1 MATKFVYS
9 FGGGKAEGSSAM
21 RNLLGGKGS
30 ELAEMTN
37 LGIPVPPGFTISTEA
52 WTEYTKAGRQL
63 PAGLWEQ
70 ITAGL
75 ARLEAMTDTRLG
87 DAKRPLLVSVRSG
100 ARVSMPGMME
110 TVLNLGLNDRAVEGL
125 AAWTG
130 NERFAWD
137 CYRRFVTMFGDVV
150 LGIRREAFDEQLDAL
165 KARLGVTSDP
175 ELPADELRKLTE
187 SFLDIVS
194 SRTGEPFP
202 QDPQQQLERA
212 IRAVFDSWFAKKAT
226 EYRRIHGI
234 PAGWGTAV
242 TVMAMVFGN
251 LGEQSGT
258 GVGFTRDPRTGER
271 RFYAEFLASAQ
282 GEDVVAGLRTPEH
295 IDDLRRRMPAIYDE
309 LVAIADRLE
318 RHYKDMQDIEFTI
331 QEGTLYILQ
340 TRAGKRSGAAAIRV
354 AVDLVHESV
363 IDCHTALLRVPAQD
377 LDQVLHPRFDAAD
390 KERAIARGQLLAKGL
405 PASPGAAVGH
415 VVFDADRAVE
425 WAKNGERVILVRSET
440 SPEDVA
446 GMYASEGIVTCRGGR
461 TSHAAVVA
469 VGMGKPCV
477 VGAGAIVVDEE
488 RRVFEVNG
496 RIVRE
501 GEVVSVEGGTGEVIL
516 DAVKT
521 IEPQLLRFDNAD
533 KERAI
538 ADARLVAK
546 GLPAAPGA
554 AVGHVVFDAG
564 RAVMLARSS
573 KPVILVR
580 PEASTDD
587 YRAMCESAGIITC
600 RGGRTSRAS
609 LVAVGIG
616 RPCVVG
622 AEDIVVDEQHQF
634 FEANNRIVREG
645 DIISMDGGTGELI
658 IGAVKTV
665 EEVPGLREL
674 LGWADRVRTLG
685 VRANADTPEDA
696 RKARELG
703 AEGVGLVRTEHMF
716 FAPDRVPIIREM
728 IMATDAASR
737 RAALAR
743 LLPFQREDFIGIFQA
758 MDGLPVTIRLLDPPL
773 HEFLTTPKEYKEW
786 IEKRASLDARG
797 VNPAEQRILDE
808 RIARYE
814 ALREANP
821 MLGHRGCRLGITH
834 PEIYGMQVRA
844 IMEAACTVAE
854 QGVRVEPEIMIP
866 LTGTVGEMRLT
877 YENAKKVADGVLAEM
892 GMTVKY
898 LIGTM
903 IEVPRAALIADRIA
917 QYAEFFSFGTN
928 DLTQMTFG
936 YSRDDVAKFLP
947 DYLQKGVVAQDPF
960 AALDQEG
967 VGELIRIGIERGRRA
982 RPDLKVGICGEHGGD
997 PSSVEFCHRVDMT
1010 YVSCSPYKI
1019 PIARLS
1025 AAQARIRAREASEAI
1040 ANA

>member
-1 MATKFVYS
+1 MAIKYVYS
-9 FGGGKAEGSSAM
+9 FGRGRAEGSSAM
-21 RNLLGGKGS
+21 RNLLGGKGC

-37 LGIPVPPGFTISTEA
+37 LGIPVPPGFTISTDA
-52 WTEYTKAGRQL
+52 WAEYSKLGREL
-63 PAGLWEQ
+63 PPGLWEG
-70 ITAGL
+70 ITDAL
-75 ARLEAMTDTRLG
+75 ARLEAATDMRLG
-87 DAKRPLLVSVRSG
+87 DATRPLLVSVRSG
-100 ARVSMPGMME
+100 ARVSMPGMMD
-110 TVLNLGLNDRAVEGL
+110 TVLNLGLNDTTVEGL
-125 AAWTG
+125 AAWTA

-150 LGIRREAFDEQLDAL
+150 LGIRREAFDEHLGAL
-165 KARLGVTSDP
+165 KARLGVTSDS
-175 ELPADELRKLTE
+175 EIPAEELRKLTQT
-187 SFLDIVS
+187 FLDIVNG
-194 SRTGEPFP
+194 RTGEPFP

-271 RFYAEFLASAQ
+271 RFYAEFLANAQ
-282 GEDVVAGLRTPEH
+282 GEDVVAGIRTPEH

-331 QEGTLYILQ
+331 QEGKLYILQ
-340 TRAGKRSGAAAIRV
+340 TRSGKRSVAAAIRV
-354 AVDLVHESV
+354 AVDLVEQERV
-363 IDCHTALLRVPAQD
+363 IDRETALRRVPAQD
-377 LDQVLHPRFDAAD
+377 LGQLLHPRFDAGD
-390 KERAIARGQLLAKGL
+390 KARAIERGQQLEKGL

-425 WAKNGERVILVRSET
+425 WAKNGERVILVRPET

-477 VGAGAIVVDEE
+477 VGAGGIVVDEE
-488 RRVFEVNG
+488 RRLFEAKG

-501 GEVVSVEGGTGEVIL
+501 GEIISVDGDTGEVIL
-516 DAVKT
+516 DAVTT
-521 IEPQLLRFDNAD
+521 IPPKALDQEF
-533 KERAI
+533 
-538 ADARLVAK
+538 
-546 GLPAAPGA
+546 
-554 AVGHVVFDAG
+554 
-564 RAVMLARSS
+564 
-573 KPVILVR
+573 
-580 PEASTDD
+580 PEFQ
-587 YRAMCESAGIITC
+587 E
-600 RGGRTSRAS
+600 
-609 LVAVGIG
+609 
-616 RPCVVG
+616 
-622 AEDIVVDEQHQF
+622 F
-634 FEANNRIVREG
+634 
-645 DIISMDGGTGELI
+645 
-658 IGAVKTV
+658 
-665 EEVPGLREL
+665 
-674 LGWADRVRTLG
+674 LGWADRMRTLG

-696 RKARELG
+696 RKAREFG
-703 AEGVGLVRTEHMF
+703 AEGIGLVRTEHMF

-728 IMATDAASR
+728 IMATETVSR
-737 RAALAR
+737 RAALAK

-758 MDGLPVTIRLLDPPL
+758 MDSLPVTIRLLDPPL

-797 VNPAEQRILDE
+797 MNPAEQRILDE
-808 RIARYE
+808 RITRYE

-854 QGVRVEPEIMIP
+854 QGVRVEPEIMVP

-877 YENAKKVADGVLAEM
+877 YESVKKVADGVLAEM
-892 GMTVKY
+892 GVTVKY
-898 LIGTM
+898 SVGTM
-903 IEVPRAALIADRIA
+903 IEVPRAALVADRIA
-917 QYAEFFSFGTN
+917 QYADFFSFGTN
-928 DLTQMTFG
+928 DLTQMTFA

-947 DYLQKGVVAQDPF
+947 DYLQKGVLLQDPF
-960 AALDQEG
+960 SVLDQEG
-967 VGELIRIGIERGRRA
+967 VGELIRIAIERGRRA

-997 PSSVEFCHRVDMT
+997 PSSVEFCHQVNMT

-1025 AAQARIRAREASEAI
+1025 AAQARIKAREASEAI